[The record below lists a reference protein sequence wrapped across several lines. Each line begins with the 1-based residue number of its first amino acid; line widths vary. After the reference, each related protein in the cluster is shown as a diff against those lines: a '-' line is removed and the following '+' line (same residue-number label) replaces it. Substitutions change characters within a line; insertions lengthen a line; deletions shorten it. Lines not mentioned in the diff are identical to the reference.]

1 MFLVPV
7 ISDLEYTGVALLV
20 FGSVFFITTSQT
32 TMSDQTK
39 IYKNK
44 PKVNDFE
51 NVASSEFFV
60 PLLDE
65 KMKDLESKILLG
77 AMREMN
83 V

>member
-7 ISDLEYTGVALLV
+7 ISDLKYTAVVLLV
-20 FGSVFFITTSQT
+20 FGSVFFITSQS

-39 IYKNK
+39 IFLKS
-44 PKVNDFE
+44 PKVNDFG

-60 PLLDE
+60 LLLDE
-65 KMKDLESKILLG
+65 KMKGLESKILLG
-77 AMREMN
+77 AMSEMN